1 MPRRVLIAFL
11 AVFVFSPTAAAQT
24 KASQVAKK
32 LGWHSELDGAR
43 TVARQT
49 GKPIFLV
56 FRCDP

>member
-1 MPRRVLIAFL
+1 MPRSLLIALF
-11 AVFVFSPTAAAQT
+11 AVFVFSPTAPAQT
-24 KASQVAKK
+24 KASQIAKK

-43 TVARQT
+43 TLARQT